1 MHNNYYFLRQLT
13 SALEK
18 AIRLSVVS
26 ECFSQNKDEL
36 VVRFER
42 QESPFFI
49 RASLSPSFSCLS
61 FPENFHRARRNSIDL
76 FEKLI
81 GQRVEGIRQYENER
95 SFAINFSN
103 NISLLFKMHG
113 NRSNVILFKD
123 GIVAEIFKNN
133 IPDDESLRLTDLDR
147 VIDWSYEN
155 FVQHHHQPEKLYF
168 TFGKIVWKFLKANNY
183 ENRSMQEQWNAILQ
197 VRDQLNNPIYAIREA
212 GGKIFFSLLEFGKL
226 IKKFDDPVQA
236 IHEFFIYYTQQDSFA
251 KEKTS
256 LISEL
261 KSKLHASE
269 SYSDKIRNKL
279 HELEKDNNYKVWADL
294 LMANLH
300 AIPTGTEHVTLP
312 DFYRDDHPTV
322 IKLKRDISPQ
332 KNAAIFYRKAK
343 NQHIEITHLQ
353 KILSSKEKEKDTL
366 AHQLE
371 EIAAAEDIK
380 NLRKITGSLEIAPEK
395 EKEVASLPYREVEF
409 NGYKIWIGKNAQNN
423 DTLTLKLGYKEDLW
437 LHAKDVA
444 GSHVLIKHQ
453 SGKNFPKD
461 VIQRGAEL
469 AAYYSKRKNESLCP
483 VSVTPKKY
491 VRKRKG
497 DPPGLVVVEREEVM
511 MVVPSLESNGN
522 QYSGNR

>member
-13 SALEK
+13 PALEK

-42 QESPFFI
+42 QDSPFFI
-49 RASLSPSFSCLS
+49 RASLSSSFSCLS
-61 FPENFHRARRNSIDL
+61 FPQNFHRARRNSIDL

-95 SFAINFSN
+95 SFTINFSN

-113 NRSNVILFKD
+113 NRSNVILFQD

-133 IPDDESLRLTDLDR
+133 IPEDESLRLTDLDR

-155 FVQHHHQPEKLYF
+155 FVQHHNQSENLYF
-168 TFGKIVWKFLKANNY
+168 TFGKMVWKYLKAKDY
-183 ENRSMQEQWNAILQ
+183 ENLSMQEQWKAILQ
-197 VRDQLNNPIYAIREA
+197 VRDQLTNPIYSIREA
-212 GGKIFFSLLEFGKL
+212 AGKIFFSLLEFGKL
-226 IKKFDDPVQA
+226 IRKFDDPVQA

-269 SYSDKIRNKL
+269 SYSDKIRSKL

-300 AIPTGTEHVTLP
+300 AIPAGTERVTLP

-353 KILSSKEKEKDTL
+353 KILSSKEQEKDTL
-366 AHQLE
+366 TRQLE
-371 EIAAAEDIK
+371 QIAAAEDIK
-380 NLRKITGSLEIAPEK
+380 NLRKITGNLEIAPAK
-395 EKEVASLPYREVEF
+395 EKQVASLPYREVEF
-409 NGYKIWIGKNAQNN
+409 NSYKIWIGKNAQNN
-423 DTLTLKLGYKEDLW
+423 DTLTLKYGYKEDLW

-444 GSHVLIKHQ
+444 GSHVFIKYQ

-461 VIQRGAEL
+461 VIQRAAEL

-497 DPPGLVVVEREEVM
+497 DPPGAVVVEREEVL
-511 MVVPSLESNGN
+511 MVVPSLNGN
-522 QYSGNR
+522 R